1 MLEVDTGQHTPEHLD
16 QGWSELDL
24 GLGLPRRLAEL
35 GPSGSQMS
43 LEVEA
48 EMVAGIPDQLL

>member
-1 MLEVDTGQHTPEHLD
+1 MDTEQHILEHLD

-24 GLGLPRRLAEL
+24 GLVLPRRLAEL

-48 EMVAGIPDQLL
+48 EMGAGIPDQLL